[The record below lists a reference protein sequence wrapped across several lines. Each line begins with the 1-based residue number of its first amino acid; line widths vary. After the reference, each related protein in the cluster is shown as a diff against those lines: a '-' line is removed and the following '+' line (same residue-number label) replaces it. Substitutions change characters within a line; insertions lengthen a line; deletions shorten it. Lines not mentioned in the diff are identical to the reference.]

1 MPDQMLENSEPVL
14 EVQSA
19 ENGNIT
25 ATILLWAAM
34 IFAIVATGFLVFYKY
49 YTDSQIKDK
58 QTNLTSLTD
67 QIKSS
72 KNATIV
78 AKANDV
84 NSAVSVLSKA
94 QTSKFLFKTFI
105 DEFITKVT
113 NDIQLKN
120 LSIDQTGK
128 IVMDGQAGSYRSVAD
143 LATALSSSASLK
155 NVQIISVSESAQDN
169 KIVTSF
175 SMAAEIQGWGKSNI
189 TVPATTTNTGG
200 TK

>member
-1 MPDQMLENSEPVL
+1 MPDQMLGNSEPVL
-14 EVQSA
+14 EVQSTDSK
-19 ENGNIT
+19 NVT

-34 IFAIVATGFLVFYKY
+34 IFAIAATGFLVFYKY

-58 QTNLTSLTD
+58 QANLTSLTD

-78 AKANDV
+78 AKASDV
-84 NSAVSVLSKA
+84 NSAVTVLSKA
-94 QTSKFLFKTFI
+94 QNSKFLFKTFM
-105 DEFITKVT
+105 DELITKIT
-113 NDIQLKN
+113 NDVQLKN

-143 LATALSSSASLK
+143 LATALSSSNNLK
-155 NVQIISVSESAQDN
+155 NVQITSVSESSQDN

-175 SMAAEIQGWGKSNI
+175 SMTAEIQGWGKPN
-189 TVPATTTNTGG
+189 TTTTTTNTGG
-200 TK
+200 AK